1 MILLFLVIWNYCQE
15 PEGKDEQKDKGEA
28 SSMAAKD
35 GEEDPAVRQK
45 EVESEAKKAMVSLP
59 GCGWGHVRPETYWL
73 VNQSNKML
81 IKVSTYYM

>member
-45 EVESEAKKAMVSLP
+45 EVESEANGEPTWVWVGA
-59 GCGWGHVRPETYWL
+59 CETRNIL
-73 VNQSNKML
+73 ASQSKQQNVDQSKHIL
-81 IKVSTYYM
+81 YVG